1 MTARQGSTFVR
12 SGCFPSN
19 EPAAPCG
26 ADVPITICG
35 PSERRR
41 TVSADHAETDAPVIH
56 TWEYGQFRSELRQ
69 NEVIYDVD
77 PHRGVARIIFN
88 RPHRLNSIPLAG
100 FDYVTKLVKRAERD
114 DAVHM
119 ILFEGNGPCFGTGAD
134 ASELGRYVG
143 YGDTDASGR
152 AGRPSQR
159 RRMIPDRDILF
170 GTHGVEQ
177 AVFRC
182 FKPTVVKAHGYCYG
196 GHLQIALAA
205 DIVIAGES
213 AVFTHPAWRYLGP
226 IFNFDLL
233 IEAVGLRK
241 AKEMVLTARPVGAA
255 EAEQS
260 GLITKAVPDAD
271 LDRWVDDY
279 LSALSVMPRDGVA
292 MGKAMMEQVLDA
304 RGAAVGS
311 GAAWIGHGWITN
323 LRFDSDEW
331 NFLRARRD
339 HGLTEALRLRDQMVP
354 EYFRMARR
362 PGPDRAGSAGGGPE
376 PGSE

>member
-1 MTARQGSTFVR
+1 MSQDAAG
-12 SGCFPSN
+12 
-19 EPAAPCG
+19 PAAP
-26 ADVPITICG
+26 
-35 PSERRR
+35 
-41 TVSADHAETDAPVIH
+41 PVIH
-56 TWEYGQFRSELRQ
+56 TWEYGAFRSELRE
-69 NEVIYDVD
+69 NEIIYEVD
-77 PHRGVARIIFN
+77 QDRGVARITFN
-88 RPHRLNSIPLAG
+88 RPQRLNSIPLAG
-100 FDYVTKLVKRAERD
+100 FDYVTQLIKRAERD

-119 ILFEGNGPCFGTGAD
+119 IVFAGNGPCFGTGAD
-134 ASELGRYVG
+134 AAELGHYIG
-143 YGDTDASGR
+143 YGEADDPGKAS
-152 AGRPSQR
+152 RPSQR

-170 GTHGVEQ
+170 GAHGVEQ

-241 AKEMVLTARPVGAA
+241 AKEMVLTARPIGAA
-255 EAEQS
+255 EAEQA
-260 GLITKAVPDAD
+260 GLVTKAVPDAD

-292 MGKAMMEQVLDA
+292 MGKAMIEQVLDA

-331 NFLRARRD
+331 NFLRARRE
-339 HGLTEALRLRDQMVP
+339 HGLTEALRRRDQMVP
-354 EYFRMARR
+354 EFFRMARR
-362 PGPDRAGSAGGGPE
+362 TRSGRNGSPE
-376 PGSE
+376 P

>member
-1 MTARQGSTFVR
+1 MSQDRAD
-12 SGCFPSN
+12 
-19 EPAAPCG
+19 AAP
-26 ADVPITICG
+26 
-35 PSERRR
+35 
-41 TVSADHAETDAPVIH
+41 PVIH
-56 TWEYGQFRSELRQ
+56 TWEYGQFKSELRE
-69 NEVIYDVD
+69 NEIIYQVD
-77 PHRGVARIIFN
+77 PSRGIAQITFN
-88 RPHRLNSIPLAG
+88 RPQQLNAIPLAG
-100 FDYVTKLVKRAERD
+100 FDYVTQLIKRAERD

-119 ILFEGNGPCFGTGAD
+119 IVFAGNGPCFGTGAN
-134 ASELGRYVG
+134 ASELGHYVG
-143 YGDTDASGR
+143 YGTGTGPGKPD
-152 AGRPSQR
+152 RPSQR

-170 GTHGVEQ
+170 GAHGVEQ

-233 IEAVGLRK
+233 IETVGLRK
-241 AKEMVLTARPVGAA
+241 AKEMVLTARPIGAT
-255 EAEQS
+255 EAEQA
-260 GLITKAVPDAD
+260 GLVTKTVPDAD

-279 LSALSVMPRDGVA
+279 LRALSVMPRDGLA
-292 MGKAMMEQVLDA
+292 IGKAMIEQVLDA

-339 HGLTEALRLRDQMVP
+339 DGLTQALRLRDQMVP
-354 EYFRMARR
+354 EFFRMAKRL
-362 PGPDRAGSAGGGPE
+362 GGDRDDAADLNPEQSAGNHGSGFADPDPE
-376 PGSE
+376 